1 MFEQL
6 KMGKQSVDNET
17 GEQVSAMDSEQSKYQ
32 ISPKLTQKAKFMTY
46 FNSIG
51 GM

>member
-17 GEQVSAMDSEQSKYQ
+17 GEQVSAMDSEQSKYI
-32 ISPKLTQKAKFMTY
+32 ISRQALFMTY
-46 FNSIG
+46 FDVIG
-51 GM
+51 GV